1 MIYALGAFDGFHLGH
16 QSLLAKA
23 RERGEE
29 RGDGWGVLTFENH
42 PRALFSDNFKTLF
55 TSKECDLIAAYLGVR
70 TVVKLPFNRMLADM
84 SPESF
89 ADFLGVYNGVSGLV
103 VGRNFRFGKARTG
116 TPEVLAEICA
126 ARGWSLDVLSS
137 LTIDEQTV
145 SSTAIREFVLR
156 GQLESATRFLGYPF
170 MLGGK
175 VVKGDGR
182 GRTLGYATANLVV
195 NSKKVYPARGSY
207 AAFSCIDGN
216 WFPVALN
223 VGFNPTFDL
232 ARRLRCEAHVIGF
245 SGDLY
250 DRDLRIFTFAKNR
263 DEIRFENENALKEQ
277 LAMDVSSIGNIAEQ
291 FMQSNKKFFQC
302 IKALL

>member
-89 ADFLGVYNGVSGLV
+89 ADFLGVYNDVSGLV
-103 VGRNFRFGKARTG
+103 VGCNFRFGKARTG

-126 ARGWSLDVLSS
+126 ARGWSLDVLPS

-195 NSKKVYPARGSY
+195 NNEKVYPARGSY
-207 AAFSCIDGN
+207 AALSCIDGH

-232 ARRLRCEAHVIGF
+232 TRRLRCEAHVIGY

-250 DRDLRIFTFAKNR
+250 DRDLHIFAFAKNR
-263 DEIRFENENALKEQ
+263 NEIRFENENALREQ

-291 FMQSNKKFFQC
+291 FMQSNKKFLQC